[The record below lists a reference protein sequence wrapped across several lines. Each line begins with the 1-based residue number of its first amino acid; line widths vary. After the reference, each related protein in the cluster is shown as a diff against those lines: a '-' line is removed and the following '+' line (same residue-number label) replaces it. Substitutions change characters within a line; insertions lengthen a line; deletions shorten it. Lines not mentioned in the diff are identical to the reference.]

1 MLLTET
7 ILPALLG
14 VFHLHAEIPL
24 LCFVWETPNPNSLPI
39 LPHEFSPELQIPPN
53 ELGFTCTV
61 SPAAFRLQVNCIGEF
76 HQSSFI
82 RRVSTDCR
90 HEKFRK

>member
-53 ELGFTCTV
+53 ELG
-61 SPAAFRLQVNCIGEF
+61 SPAHF
-76 HQSSFI
+76 HLLLLVSACQS
-82 RRVSTDCR
+82 DDEL
-90 HEKFRK
+90 H